1 MRLAAYEAI
10 LKRPF
15 QSLAAPFRV
24 VLLWLLA
31 IDLWFILIHS
41 VGFLLHRAGLAPEIP
56 GIFVISRDWALPE
69 MFNYLKWV
77 VIIVALLRIALRDR
91 WGTGLAWAMVF
102 LLILA
107 DDSLQIHETV
117 GWFIG
122 TWAGLEAVFLIDP
135 ADQGELVVF
144 GVMGL
149 SVVLLTLHS
158 FTRAGATSRQFSSRY
173 AGDRRARV
181 LWRRS

>member
-10 LKRPF
+10 LTRPF
-15 QSLAAPFRV
+15 QSLAAPFWV

-31 IDLWFILIHS
+31 IDLGFILIHS

-91 WGTGLAWAMVF
+91 WGPRWPGQW
-102 LLILA
+102 
-107 DDSLQIHETV
+107 
-117 GWFIG
+117 
-122 TWAGLEAVFLIDP
+122 
-135 ADQGELVVF
+135 
-144 GVMGL
+144 
-149 SVVLLTLHS
+149 
-158 FTRAGATSRQFSSRY
+158 SSC
-173 AGDRRARV
+173 
-181 LWRRS
+181 